1 MPITVRDIEPGDFPA
16 WDEFVTA
23 HPQGS
28 PFHLIAWKKTIE
40 EVFRYRPQY
49 LAAFDGS
56 TIAGALPLFLVSNW
70 ITGKALISTPFS
82 VYGGALASSDES
94 RAALSEYVEKFA
106 RALDVQYVELR
117 NTDPGQ
123 RLGYSSVDRYVT
135 FRGPVS
141 ADEEAVLQSIPRKTR
156 RIVRKSLEHPYS
168 VHVQKED
175 IRIFEDLY
183 SRSLRRLGTPAFP
196 RKHFRILLKH
206 FGDSANIREIWL
218 EGKPVA
224 AVLSFY
230 FRDQVLPYYG
240 AADEHYNAQ
249 APTTFMYYDLMRW
262 AGQNGYR
269 TFDFGRS
276 KIDSASGHFKSHW
289 GLVET
294 PLPYE
299 MLLVKRTS
307 LPNNSPTNPMFQY
320 PMKIWR
326 KLPLPLTRAVGPRLL
341 KLFP

>member
-1 MPITVRDIEPGDFPA
+1 MSITVRAIEPGDFPA

-40 EVFRYRPQY
+40 EVFRYRPYY

-56 TIAGALPLFLVSNW
+56 AIAGALPLFLISNW
-70 ITGKALISTPFS
+70 IAGKALISTPFA
-82 VYGGALASSDES
+82 VYGGVLASCDES
-94 RAALSEYVEKFA
+94 RAALAECAEKLA
-106 RALDVQYVELR
+106 RSLDVQYAELR
-117 NTDPGQ
+117 NADAGQ
-123 RLGYSSVDRYVT
+123 RLGYASVERYVT
-135 FRGPVS
+135 FRGPIS

-156 RIVRKSLEHPYS
+156 RIVRKSLEQPYT
-168 VHVQKED
+168 VHVQKQD

-183 SRSLRRLGTPAFP
+183 SRSLRKLGTPAFP
-196 RKHFRILLKH
+196 RKHFRALLRNFH
-206 FGDSANIREIWL
+206 GGADIREVWL

-224 AVLSFY
+224 AVLTFY
-230 FRDQVLPYYG
+230 FRDQALPYYG
-240 AADEHYNAQ
+240 AADERYNAQ
-249 APTTFMYYDLMRW
+249 APTTFMYFDLMRW

-276 KIDSASGHFKSHW
+276 KIDSASGQFKSRW

-326 KLPLPLTRAVGPRLL
+326 KLPLPVTRAIGPRLL
-341 KLFP
+341 GLFP